1 MNWAAISKNL
11 FKLAGKLVAAT
22 FVYSLLRNSGF
33 YSFTG
38 PEAEG
43 LGTMLLLVGSIYAVI
58 YAFAIFVIW
67 GQFNDVENLL
77 TRECHSLND
86 LLRFSRYLNPDS
98 SHAIRRAVAEYA
110 RRAQGSEWEALGN
123 RQRDQEAEKS
133 FAGLLNTVIRTVP
146 ANPAEEILHAGL
158 VELARKAGEHRDER
172 ISKSLTRI
180 PPTLVWL
187 VSMMAAALL
196 LLVFVYP
203 FHHSLVG
210 ASCFILL
217 ALVLFFANLVMTD
230 TDNPFQG
237 VCNVNPQ
244 PFSDLMS

>member
-1 MNWAAISKNL
+1 MP
-11 FKLAGKLVAAT
+11 LVE
-22 FVYSLLRNSGF
+22 R
-33 YSFTG
+33 
-38 PEAEG
+38 
-43 LGTMLLLVGSIYAVI
+43 
-58 YAFAIFVIW
+58 FA
-67 GQFNDVENLL
+67 
-77 TRECHSLND
+77 
-86 LLRFSRYLNPDS
+86 LRFGRYLNPDS
-98 SHAIRRAVAEYA
+98 NHAIRRAVAEYA

-123 RQRDQEAEKS
+123 RQRDQETEKS
-133 FAGLLNTVIRTVP
+133 FAGLVNIVIRTVP
-146 ANPAEEILHAGL
+146 ANPAEEILHQGL

-210 ASCFILL
+210 ASCLILL

-237 VCNVNPQ
+237 VCNVSPQ